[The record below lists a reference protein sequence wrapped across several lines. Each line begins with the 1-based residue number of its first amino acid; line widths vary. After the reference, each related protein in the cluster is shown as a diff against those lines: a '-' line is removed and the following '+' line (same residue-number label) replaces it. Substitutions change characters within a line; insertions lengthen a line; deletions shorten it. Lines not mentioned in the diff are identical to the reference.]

1 MEFILQP
8 DNRNASD
15 EDLINDLKRVATEL
29 WKNYISRE
37 IYNKYWRYSE
47 GTLRKRFWGWEKS
60 LEKAEMN
67 HIRDYNITK
76 EDLKLEL
83 MRIAKSLNKDS
94 ITREEFDLN
103 KQISNITKIQRLFW
117 SWNNALKE
125 AWLSINLKRYTEENL
140 FENLLE
146 VWTYYGRQP
155 TRTEMWEYPST
166 INWNTYSNH
175 FSWYRKALEAF
186 VDYIN
191 KENSDIDNNVF
202 KDIENEQEIKKEE
215 EIKHKTSRTINW
227 RLRFIVLKRDN
238 FKCKI
243 CWRSP
248 ATDHSVILHVD
259 HIKAWANWW
268 ETVLENLQSLCSV
281 CNIWKSDLE

>member
-15 EDLINDLKRVATEL
+15 EDLINDLKRVANEL
-29 WKNYISRE
+29 WKNSVSRKE
-37 IYNKYWRYSE
+37 YDNLWIYSSSTIINRLWWWNNAIWKSE
-47 GTLRKRFWGWEKS
+47 LKP
-60 LEKAEMN
+60 
-67 HIRDYNITK
+67 IQQYNITK
-76 EDLKLEL
+76 KDIILEIN
-83 MRIAKSLNKDS
+83 RIANLLKKES
-94 ITREEFDLN
+94 ITREDFNCN
-103 KQISNITKIQRLFW
+103 KKVSNSHTIENLFW

-125 AWLSINLKRYTEENL
+125 SWLLINLKQYTEEEL
-140 FENLLE
+140 SENLLE

-155 TRTEMWEYPST
+155 TYWEMWEYPSI
-166 INWNTYSNH
+166 INWQTYSRK
-175 FSWYRKALEAF
+175 FWWYRKALEAF